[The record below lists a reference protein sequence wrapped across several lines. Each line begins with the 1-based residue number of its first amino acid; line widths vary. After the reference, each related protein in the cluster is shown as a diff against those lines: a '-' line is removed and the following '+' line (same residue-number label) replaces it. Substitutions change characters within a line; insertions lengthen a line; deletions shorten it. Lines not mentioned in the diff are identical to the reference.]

1 MYYRN
6 IEIYARHPKA
16 TVTVKASTE
25 YNVIIEEGL
34 LGKIGS
40 LARELLPGKVAA
52 LITEERVNVL
62 YGDRVENSL
71 QDAGFTVFRLVL
83 PAGEETKC
91 LARLG
96 EVLEFL
102 ASCKLTRTDA
112 VFALGGGV
120 IGDLAGFASAVYLR
134 GIRYVQIPTTLLAA
148 VDSSVGG
155 KTAIDLEGGKNL
167 AGAFHQPAAVY
178 CDPLVLKTLSPQVFS
193 DGCAEVI
200 KYAVLKGEPLLSL
213 LADPG
218 NADWTE
224 IITRCVSIK
233 RDMVE
238 EDEFDNGVR
247 MLLNLGHTVGHA
259 IEKESHFSVSHGSA
273 IAMGMVIA
281 ARISEKLRV
290 CQVGLSDQIASLLKQ
305 YGLPTVSPYPR
316 EILLDTL
323 LSDKKRAGDTL
334 RLILPREMGDCI
346 LYPAK
351 VEELPTLLEGI

>member
-1 MYYRN
+1 M
-6 IEIYARHPKA
+6 A

-52 LITEERVNVL
+52 LITEERVNAL
-62 YGDRVENSL
+62 YGDRVENTL
-71 QDAGFTVFRLVL
+71 AEAGFTVFRLVL
-83 PAGEETKC
+83 PPGEETKC
-91 LARLG
+91 LARFG

-102 ASCKLTRTDA
+102 AACKLTRTDA

-178 CDPLVLKTLSPQVFS
+178 CDPLVLKTLSPSVFS

-213 LADPG
+213 LADPAK
-218 NADWTE
+218 ADWTE

-233 RDMVE
+233 RDIVE
-238 EDEFDNGVR
+238 EDEFDTGMR

-259 IEKESHFSVSHGSA
+259 IEKKSHFGVSHGSA
-273 IAMGMVIA
+273 VAMGTVIA
-281 ARISEKLRV
+281 ARVSEKLGL
-290 CQVGLSDQIASLLKQ
+290 CQEGLAEQIKELLVK
-305 YGLPTVSPYPR
+305 YGLPTDSPYPG
-316 EILLDTL
+316 ELLKDSL
-323 LSDKKRAGDTL
+323 LSDKKRTGDTL
-334 RLILPREMGDCI
+334 HLILPKGFGDCVIYPVAIRELSAIFETI
-346 LYPAK
+346 L
-351 VEELPTLLEGI
+351 